1 VRQFNRLPVGLFL
14 ITLCCLRLQAQE
26 ADVVVNLAKVKI
38 PEKYKSHDIC
48 PVHGELTLEGGKLWV
63 YKENKYAGCGKDCE
77 EQFKKDPNQYAEKV
91 AETRWVKNFIDAMS
105 TVWCPVT
112 DYINPGG
119 GIIRE
124 VDGVKWEIN
133 RHAAEFLTRDESVA
147 AEYFKVAR
155 ERLERR
161 ARESY
166 KLTGGKYIEGAKS
179 PIEGAMPWDEEP
191 VNEKSADSEKINAPG
206 ESG

>member
-1 VRQFNRLPVGLFL
+1 MRPIHLFPASL
-14 ITLCCLRLQAQE
+14 IGIALCCLGSQAQE

-38 PEKYKSHDIC
+38 PEKYKSRDIC
-48 PVHGELTLEGGKLWV
+48 PVHGELTLEGGKLWE
-63 YKENKYAGCGKDCE
+63 YEGQKYAGCGKDCE
-77 EQFKKDPNQYAEKV
+77 AQFKKDPDQYAEKA

-124 VDGVKWEIN
+124 VNGVKWEIN

-147 AEYFKVAR
+147 AEYFKIAR

-166 KLTGGKYIEGAKS
+166 RLTGGKYVEGAKS
-179 PIEGAMPWDEEP
+179 PIEGAMPWDQETP
-191 VNEKSADSEKINAPG
+191 KQSADSEPPKTEG
-206 ESG
+206 TKE